1 LRLATWKEF
10 DLDAGVWTIPANR
23 MKMRRPHRIPL
34 ASQTISVL
42 EELRTLTGQFEL
54 KGMDMKMMMPSPND
68 PPSTKGYKSAMMKM
82 MEAMPINRRR
92 RYRLHTW
99 GGRAED

>member
-1 LRLATWKEF
+1 MPGM
-10 DLDAGVWTIPANR
+10 D
-23 MKMRRPHRIPL
+23 M
-34 ASQTISVL
+34 
-42 EELRTLTGQFEL
+42 

>member
-1 LRLATWKEF
+1 
-10 DLDAGVWTIPANR
+10 
-23 MKMRRPHRIPL
+23 MKRILL
-34 ASQTISVL
+34 ASVASVFVIGSAL
-42 EELRTLTGQFEL
+42 AQQATPMPGMDM
-54 KGMDMKMMMPSPND
+54 KGMDMMMMMPSPND